1 MGSKELLFGPFGLCL
16 WANPKNEVW
25 SYHGNGSR
33 IKLMALFLDILEGA
47 SAGER
52 MPLVEGAVVGRT
64 EGEIRIRDAKISS
77 RHAKVVRDGKG
88 QLFLVDDGSTNG
100 LRLAGMRAERVLLKN
115 GVKFQIG
122 KTWVRVVEYER
133 EKAPIPAAA
142 KDWKGLIVQS
152 LNGLSLS
159 DNLIEAART
168 RPKAFNPPV
177 CLKVKTG
184 IQARQEWILGFGPRN
199 FGADTLEFELFEP
212 TTPDL
217 AFTISPDQDGPK
229 FQTNHGGIVL
239 LNEKPVS
246 SDILREGDQIRI
258 GDSLIEVSF
267 LK

>member
-1 MGSKELLFGPFGLCL
+1 LGPSQ
-16 WANPKNEVW
+16 NEEW

-33 IKLMALFLDILEGA
+33 IKLMPLYLDILEGA

-77 RHAKVVRDGKG
+77 RHAKVKKDEKGK
-88 QLFLVDDGSTNG
+88 LFLVDDGSTNG
-100 LRLAGMRAERVLLKN
+100 LRLNGIRESQVLLEN

-122 KTWVRVVEYER
+122 KTWVRVIEYER
-133 EKAPIPAAA
+133 EKAPSPPTPR
-142 KDWKGLIVQS
+142 DWKGLLVQQIASIS
-152 LNGLSLS
+152 LK
-159 DNLIEAART
+159 DNLAEASRT

-184 IQARQEWILGFGPRN
+184 IQASQEWVLGFGPRN

-217 AFTISPDQDGPK
+217 AFTISPDEDGPI
-229 FQTNHGGIVL
+229 FRTEHGGVVM
-239 LNEKPVS
+239 LNEKAVS